1 VIGSAARS
9 ISRGEIDQRV
19 TMAGRDEFGNMARDL
34 DSMTEYLHSTVEVA
48 RAIAADNLDVEVRP
62 RSERD
67 ALGNSLLA
75 MTARLRRLKTENE
88 RLLSVSRREANT
100 DSLTPLP
107 NRRAFMRDIDA
118 QLGDGA
124 ESHPLILALFDLN
137 GFKHYNDTF
146 GHPAGDELLARLGA
160 RLQRALAG
168 SGTAYR
174 MGGDEFCVL
183 ARPARERAW
192 RAFGAASLR
201 SQRLSAS
208 REIANVLLK
217 VLDERG
223 SDLHKHVDEV
233 AWLATRLAR
242 RLGLPKGEVAR
253 VDLAAAFHDIGKL
266 AIPEAILNKPAPLDE
281 EEWGVVQRHTMIG
294 ERIVEA
300 APSLA
305 LVADLVRSHH
315 ERYDGAGYPDR
326 LAGEE
331 IPSGASIIATC
342 DAFAVMTSE
351 RPYSAAVTVAEALAE
366 LRRCAGSQFDSRVVD
381 AFCELIEESRDASP
395 QPHDAPNGDA
405 PARPL
410 TGAGR

>member
-1 VIGSAARS
+1 
-9 ISRGEIDQRV
+9 
-19 TMAGRDEFGNMARDL
+19 MARDL

-183 ARPARERAW
+183 APAGARA
-192 RAFGAASLR
+192 GMASVR
-201 SQRLSAS
+201 
-208 REIANVLLK
+208 
-217 VLDERG
+217 RG
-223 SDLHKHVDEV
+223 V
-233 AWLATRLAR
+233 A
-242 RLGLPKGEVAR
+242 
-253 VDLAAAFHDIGKL
+253 
-266 AIPEAILNKPAPLDE
+266 
-281 EEWGVVQRHTMIG
+281 
-294 ERIVEA
+294 
-300 APSLA
+300 
-305 LVADLVRSHH
+305 
-315 ERYDGAGYPDR
+315 
-326 LAGEE
+326 
-331 IPSGASIIATC
+331 
-342 DAFAVMTSE
+342 
-351 RPYSAAVTVAEALAE
+351 ALAE
-366 LRRCAGSQFDSRVVD
+366 TVRQS
-381 AFCELIEESRDASP
+381 
-395 QPHDAPNGDA
+395 
-405 PARPL
+405 
-410 TGAGR
+410 